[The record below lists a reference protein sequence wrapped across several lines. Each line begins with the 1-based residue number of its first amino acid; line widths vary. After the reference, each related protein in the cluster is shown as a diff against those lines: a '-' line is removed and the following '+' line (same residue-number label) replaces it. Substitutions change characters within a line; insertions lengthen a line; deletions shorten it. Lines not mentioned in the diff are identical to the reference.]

1 MHVDPEG
8 AQVRQTFVAETAGRH
23 ASGGLRRARLVA
35 AHTLFSRTHGGRYFG
50 GLWFKVFNER
60 GPC

>member
-1 MHVDPEG
+1 MCTIETCR
-8 AQVRQTFVAETAGRH
+8 RQDAGPSHSVHSSVTVELFRH
-23 ASGGLRRARLVA
+23 
-35 AHTLFSRTHGGRYFG
+35 THAGRYFG